1 MNMRWIPLVLIAV
14 AVSSSALAHG
24 SRDYGDDHRYR
35 RHERVVVQQVYHEP
49 VVIYRQAPVV
59 YRERVIYQERPVYSN
74 YERRDRDYERSSS
87 HSDNSQRLVGQTIG
101 AIAGAALGSQ
111 VGRGNGRVAATA
123 IGAVMGAVVGGS
135 VAR

>member
-1 MNMRWIPLVLIAV
+1 MNTRWIPVLLVAV

-24 SRDYGDDHRYR
+24 GRDYDDDYRYR
-35 RHERVVVQQVYHEP
+35 RHERVVVQHVYAEP

-59 YRERVIYQERPVYSN
+59 YRERVVYQERPVYSN
-74 YERRDRDYERSSS
+74 YERHDRDNERSSS
-87 HSDNSQRLVGQTIG
+87 YSDNSQRLVGQTIG
-101 AIAGAALGSQ
+101 AIAGAALGNQ

-135 VAR
+135 IAR